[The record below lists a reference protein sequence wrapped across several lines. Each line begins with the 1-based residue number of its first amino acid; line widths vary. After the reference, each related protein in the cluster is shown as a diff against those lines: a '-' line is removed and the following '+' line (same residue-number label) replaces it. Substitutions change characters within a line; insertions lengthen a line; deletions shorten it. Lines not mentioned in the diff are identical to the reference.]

1 MDGIHDLGG
10 VDGFGSV
17 PAIGEDATFHDQWEG
32 RAHAMLVALL
42 ARGVFNTDE
51 FRHARERVDPDYY
64 LQIPYYELV
73 LAGIEKLL
81 LEEGVVDVD
90 ELEQRVTEQATDRRE
105 PAIRS
110 DPEFVAD
117 VRQFVD
123 ETGSREMAERD
134 PTFEAGDRVVV
145 RNDHPLGHTRAPRY
159 ARRATGVVQ
168 QHFGTYRFPDAS
180 AHGESAAHPVYNVR
194 FDATEL
200 WGDRGDEADAV
211 RLDLWEPYLDPA
223 DG

>member
-17 PAIGEDATFHDQWEG
+17 PAIGDDATFHDQWEG
-32 RAHAMLVALL
+32 RAHAMLVTLL

-51 FRHARERVDPDYY
+51 FRHARERVDPHYY

-81 LEEGVVDVD
+81 LEEGVVDAD
-90 ELEQRVTEQATDRRE
+90 ELERRVAEQAADNRE
-105 PAIRS
+105 LSTRS
-110 DPEFVAD
+110 DPELVAD
-117 VRQFVD
+117 VRELVY
-123 ETGSREMAERD
+123 EAGPREVAEREPAFD
-134 PTFEAGDRVVV
+134 AGDRVVV

-168 QHFGTYRFPDAS
+168 QHFGTYRLPDAS
-180 AHGESAAHPVYNVR
+180 AHGQSAAHPMYNVR

-200 WGDRGDEADAV
+200 WGDRGNEADAV
-211 RLDLWEPYLDPA
+211 RLDLWEPYLEPA